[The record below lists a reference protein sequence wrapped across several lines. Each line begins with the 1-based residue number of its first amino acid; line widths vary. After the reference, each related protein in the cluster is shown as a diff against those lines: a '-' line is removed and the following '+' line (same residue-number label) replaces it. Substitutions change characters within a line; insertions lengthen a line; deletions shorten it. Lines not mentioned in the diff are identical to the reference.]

1 MKLEI
6 VHGLGGWNVDYKRR
20 EILIYFLSN
29 YKKTPYSFSLSL
41 LYTHTHTTH
50 THTPL
55 EAYCGAEEVNWQNN
69 II

>member
-41 LYTHTHTTH
+41 SYTH